1 MGYSTQVLFD
11 GCRRKPQNPGSGGQV
26 RATTRENQGPS
37 LSSRFQGDSQ
47 ALGWAP
53 PPIAMAPSSL
63 LPQGDSPSLSP
74 VTVPQERGILG

>member
-26 RATTRENQGPS
+26 RATTRENQGPL

-53 PPIAMAPSSL
+53 PPPSRWPL
-63 LPQGDSPSLSP
+63 LAFFPKGTLPVFPQ
-74 VTVPQERGILG
+74 